1 MTNKKGDTVTNKK
14 GHQERQARRKADTLS
29 GSKADTLRKRLE
41 PLTVTCLGSTEIS
54 WRQMN
59 RNAGKGK
66 RADASSAGTEPGKQ
80 K

>member
-1 MTNKKGDTVTNKK
+1 MINKKGDKK
-14 GHQERQARRKADTLS
+14 EDERNRREKETKVQKSPGRDT
-29 GSKADTLRKRLE
+29 
-41 PLTVTCLGSTEIS
+41 
-54 WRQMN
+54 N